1 MIVVDSSVW
10 IDYLRG
16 ADSPQAER
24 LDILIG
30 QKSLIVGDVILCE
43 VLLGVSSE
51 REAQIVEN
59 ALRQFELVPMLG
71 VEQALQAAALYRTL
85 RSKGIT
91 IRKTVDLIIGAWC
104 IAHGARLLHKDRD
117 FALLEQYAGLIPA

>member
-16 ADSPQAER
+16 ADTPQAEK

-30 QKSLIVGDVILCE
+30 KKSLIVGDVILCE

-51 REAQIVEN
+51 QEARTVED

-71 VEQALQAAALYRTL
+71 VEQALRAAALYRTL

-91 IRKTVDLIIGAWC
+91 IRKTVDLIIGTWC
-104 IAHGARLLHKDRD
+104 IAHGAMLLHKDRD
-117 FALLEQYAGLIPA
+117 FALLEQHAGLVPA

>member
-16 ADSPQAER
+16 TDTPQAEK

-51 REAQIVEN
+51 REARTVEN
-59 ALRQFELVPMLG
+59 ALRQFDLVPMLG
-71 VEQALQAAALYRTL
+71 VEQALRAAALYRTL

-104 IAHGARLLHKDRD
+104 IAHGAMLLHKDRD
-117 FALLEQYAGLIPA
+117 FTLLEQHAGLTPA